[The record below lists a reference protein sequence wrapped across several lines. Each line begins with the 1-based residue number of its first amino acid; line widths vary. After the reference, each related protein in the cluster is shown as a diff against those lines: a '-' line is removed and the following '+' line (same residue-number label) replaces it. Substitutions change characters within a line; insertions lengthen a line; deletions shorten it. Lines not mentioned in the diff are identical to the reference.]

1 MERFFIIFDRLDIKS
16 RNSFPKKST
25 IFPIRSIA
33 FNHEKLKANEV
44 EGINNIMRKISAPI
58 SPIIEDRAK
67 ITSSPITPP
76 KLLKK

>member
-16 RNSFPKKST
+16 RNSFPKKIT